1 MEKRKSQGK
10 GPKQGLSGERLET
23 CFQFLCSLA
32 ISPCGLSLV
41 PFIFFFLF
49 FFLFISNLMGLVL
62 LALRHFWALWN
73 FLKKKKNCYFSFFG
87 KRGLSGFYYLCYII
101 VKYCVLLYFAEIESS
116 NGERRKR
123 FLSAPPNSTKIFTQ
137 I

>member
-10 GPKQGLSGERLET
+10 GPKQGLSSERLEA

-41 PFIFFFLF
+41 PFVFFFLV
-49 FFLFISNLMGLVL
+49 FLFIFNLMGLVF
-62 LALRHFWALWN
+62 LALRHFWALWS
-73 FLKKKKNCYFSFFG
+73 FLNKKKKKCCFSFFG
-87 KRGLSGFYYLCYII
+87 KRGLSGFYYLRYII